1 MKNLPMIDI
10 IVLLGIVT
18 LIYTGNRSLGN
29 LLLIAYMA
37 FTIWKNLP
45 MFYAVSGSKAYNRGD
60 MEKALRLF
68 KKASE
73 SRNTKPNIVSSYGFL
88 LLRNGNMEEA
98 EHYLVKA
105 SEEVDRDPRLK
116 QSTILNLAILRWK
129 QGRFDEAIEMVEKSK
144 EEFKNTGV
152 YQILG
157 YLLMSKGDLE
167 KSLALNTEAHEFNKS
182 DAVIADNLAETYY
195 FLGERDKAE
204 AIYEDISDTVKFP
217 EALYYYGL
225 ILWDKGEWH
234 KANEMF
240 ERATKLKASFLSNIT
255 DAAIAEKY
263 EEFKAAAAAKGIDL
277 SSPAEDAETADSLE
291 APASEE
297 ITEVEESTD
306 EANKED

>member
-18 LIYTGNRSLGN
+18 LIYTGNRALGN

-45 MFYAVSGSKAYNRGD
+45 MFYAVSGSKAYNKGD
-60 MEKALRLF
+60 MDKALRLF

-105 SEEVDRDPRLK
+105 SEEVDKDPRLK

-167 KSLALNTEAHEFNKS
+167 KSLELNTEAHEFNRS
-182 DAVIADNLAETYY
+182 DSVIADNLAETYY
-195 FLGERDKAE
+195 
-204 AIYEDISDTVKFP
+204 S
-217 EALYYYGL
+217 
-225 ILWDKGEWH
+225 
-234 KANEMF
+234 
-240 ERATKLKASFLSNIT
+240 
-255 DAAIAEKY
+255 KY
-263 EEFKAAAAAKGIDL
+263 FHSGGRM
-277 SSPAEDAETADSLE
+277 P
-291 APASEE
+291 
-297 ITEVEESTD
+297 
-306 EANKED
+306 

>member
-1 MKNLPMIDI
+1 
-10 IVLLGIVT
+10 IVT
-18 LIYTGNRSLGN
+18 LIYTGNQFLGN
-29 LLLIAYMA
+29 ILLISYMA

-45 MFYAVSGSKAYNRGD
+45 MFYAVSGSKAYNKGD

-73 SRNTKPNIVSSYGFL
+73 SRNTKPNIISSYGFL

-98 EHYLVKA
+98 ENYLVRA

-144 EEFKNTGV
+144 EEYKNTGV

-157 YLLMSKGDLE
+157 YLLMSSGNLE

-182 DAVIADNLAETYY
+182 DSVIADNLAETYY

-204 AIYEDISDTVKFP
+204 AIYEEIEDTVKFP

-240 ERATKLKASFLSNIT
+240 ERATRLKASFLSNIT

-263 EEFKAAAAAKGIDL
+263 EEFKAAAAGKGIDL
-277 SSPAEDAETADSLE
+277 NSPSEETDLSESEETTEEKESAETE
-291 APASEE
+291 ESEE
-297 ITEVEESTD
+297 S
-306 EANKED
+306 NKEQQ

>member
-1 MKNLPMIDI
+1 MKNLPMVDI
-10 IVLLGIVT
+10 LVLLGIVT
-18 LIYTGNRSLGN
+18 LIYTGNQFLGN
-29 LLLIAYMA
+29 ILLIGYMA

-45 MFYAVSGSKAYNRGD
+45 MFYAVSGSKAYNKGD

-73 SRNTKPNIVSSYGFL
+73 SRNTKPNIISSYGFL

-98 EHYLVKA
+98 ENYLVRA

-144 EEFKNTGV
+144 EEYKNTGV

-157 YLLMSKGDLE
+157 YLLMSSGNLE
-167 KSLALNTEAHEFNKS
+167 KSLALNTEAYEFNKS
-182 DAVIADNLAETYY
+182 DNVIADNLAETYY

-204 AIYEDISDTVKFP
+204 AIYEEISDTVKFP
-217 EALYYYGL
+217 EALYYYGM

-263 EEFKAAAAAKGIDL
+263 EEFKAAAAAKGIRL
-277 SSPAEDAETADSLE
+277 S
-291 APASEE
+291 ASEE
-297 ITEVEESTD
+297 DTDTEKSMESPVSEGSTD
-306 EANKED
+306 EQEKEE